1 MTYEEAINY
10 LKPLSIDLVI
20 VGDEVDISGEM
31 LMKNIKQALDMAI
44 EALEK
49 QIQKKPLKSDKTI
62 RYCEVWECPGCGF
75 EWSGRVVDYCYKC
88 GQAINWEGVKDN
100 E

>member
-10 LKPLSIDLVI
+10 LKPMSIDLVI
-20 VGDEVDISGEM
+20 VGDEADISGEM

-49 QIQKKPLKSDKTI
+49 QIPKKPKAKDDNFAMSYGI
-62 RYCEVWECPGCGF
+62 CPNCNNIIDDWNDNRF
-75 EWSGRVVDYCYKC
+75 CNEC
-88 GQAINWEGVKDN
+88 GQAISWE
-100 E
+100 EEE

>member
-20 VGDEVDISGEM
+20 VGDEDDISGEM
-31 LMKNIKQALDMAI
+31 LMKNMKQALDMAI

-49 QIQKKPLKSDKTI
+49 QIPKKPSFDADGTPRCSECLWDEFYNKDAM
-62 RYCEVWECPGCGF
+62 RYCP
-75 EWSGRVVDYCYKC
+75 SC
-88 GQAINWEGVKDN
+88 GQAINLEGT